1 MSIQKQAISSGKW
14 VTFSTVFQTIIQFIQ
29 IAVLARLLDS
39 SAFGVVS
46 MSAIF
51 ITFCGIFGDL
61 GFSNSIIHKQETDR
75 KILSTIY
82 AVNVMLGV
90 IMFVLINLLSP
101 LIVEFYNEPRLAKVL
116 TTTSFMFLFLYFGS
130 VQAILLKKE
139 MRFKAIAIIDICGY
153 AVGFPVTVFL
163 AFRGYA
169 ELSLVY
175 GGLTTQ
181 FIRTAMEMYLGRDLF
196 LPSFSFRI
204 KEIKDHL
211 RFGVVNLGDSFVT
224 LIQNNWDNIIIGKIL
239 GAKYLGIYTLALQ
252 LGYYPVS
259 KLNPLILQV
268 AYPMMAKLKHD
279 ATAFKNSYIKILDIL
294 SFINYP
300 LLAGLYITVESVVP
314 LVYGQGWEETFP
326 LIKIFVFVSAI
337 SCIAHP
343 LFTIAYSKGKP
354 KYLFYLSLLSLIIKI
369 PLVYFLSSY
378 WHVTGVAIAILITA
392 LINLAVN
399 LIMVQSLI
407 GDFFKAFLE
416 NLLKPLSFCLV
427 MAGTVLTYKYMFG
440 TEGLFNTFVE
450 IIIGGVTYILLT
462 LKFKYSFSDIVAFRK
477 SL

>member
-14 VTFSTVFQTIIQFIQ
+14 VTFSTVFQTVIQFIQ
-29 IAVLARLLDS
+29 IALLARLLDS

-46 MSAIF
+46 MSALF

-82 AVNVMLGV
+82 TVNVLLGV
-90 IMFVLINLLSP
+90 IMFMLINLISP
-101 LIVEFYNEPRLAKVL
+101 LIVGFYSEPRLAKVL

-130 VQAILLKKE
+130 VQSILLKKE
-139 MRFKAIAIIDICGY
+139 MRFKAIATIDICGY
-153 AVGFPVTVFL
+153 AVGFPVTVVL
-163 AFRGYA
+163 AVKGYA

-181 FIRTAMEMYLGRDLF
+181 LVRTAMEMYLGRDLF
-196 LPSFSFRI
+196 LPGFSLRV
-204 KEIKDHL
+204 KEIKEHL
-211 RFGVVNLGDSFVT
+211 RFGVVNLGDSFIT

-268 AYPMMAKLKHD
+268 AYPMMAKLKND
-279 ATAFKNSYIKILDIL
+279 VIAFKNSYIQILDIL

-314 LVYGQGWEETFP
+314 LVYGPGWEETFP
-326 LIKIFVFVSAI
+326 LIRIFVFVSAI

-354 KYLFYLSLLSLIIKI
+354 KYLFYLSLLSLIIKV

-378 WHVTGVAIAILITA
+378 WHVTGVAVAILITA
-392 LINLAVN
+392 FINLIINLTMVQTLIGSYFMTFLKN
-399 LIMVQSLI
+399 LI
-407 GDFFKAFLE
+407 
-416 NLLKPLSFCLV
+416 KPVSFCLA
-427 MAGTVLTYKYMFG
+427 MAASVLIYRYIFG
-440 TEGLFNTFVE
+440 TEGLSNTFAQ
-450 IIIGGVTYILLT
+450 IIIGGFTYLLLT
-462 LKFKYSFSDIVAFRK
+462 LKFKYSYSDIMSFRK
-477 SL
+477 AL